1 MVKYG
6 LEDTT
11 TEKIYTFLYIT
22 ESTKVVRIKT
32 FLNLKDL
39 KDYKNFYVPEL
50 KNSELNQVDKS
61 GYVWF
66 SEIIGND

>member
-1 MVKYG
+1 MIKYG

-22 ESTKVVRIKT
+22 ESTKVVKIKT
-32 FLNLKDL
+32 FFNLQDL

-50 KNSELNQVDKS
+50 KNSELTQVDKD

-66 SEIIGND
+66 SEIINND